1 MRHFAKR
8 FVTSAKKQLEETDDF
23 KNFGI
28 FGELLGNFFLS
39 SKGYKYILRLSQE
52 ELVVIFSEAD
62 DTNVKFRMA
71 MEASQQELNDPSS
84 ETWEPGYS
92 R

>member
-1 MRHFAKR
+1 LF
-8 FVTSAKKQLEETDDF
+8 
-23 KNFGI
+23 
-28 FGELLGNFFLS
+28 GNFFLS

-62 DTNVKFRMA
+62 DTNVKFLMG
-71 MEASQQELNDPSS
+71 MEASQQELNDPSP

-92 R
+92 M